1 MSPLATAIRE
11 SNMMHRET
19 MRHLPTGSPTGADTS
34 RMIDAFHTGR
44 APLRVVKVDADSYA
58 GVGTV
63 ERNRKRAAHRASSE
77 KNVVEKH
84 RNREEIGRTHATET
98 RE

>member
-11 SNMMHRET
+11 SNMVHRET

-34 RMIDAFHTGR
+34 RMIDAFRTGR

-63 ERNRKRAAHRASSE
+63 ERNRKRAAHRAKQRE
-77 KNVVEKH
+77 KRSGK
-84 RNREEIGRTHATET
+84 TS
-98 RE
+98 